1 MYERVLWFVET
12 IFGFLMCR
20 DVGYRSSFLRFTH
33 AVVHITKKLHERICY
48 YTAVKKWADT
58 YERPLVN
65 LGLILNS
72 LIISK
77 LNTR

>member
-1 MYERVLWFVET
+1 
-12 IFGFLMCR
+12 MCR